1 MLLGV
6 FDGISAHQGCV
17 FQIYHGRK
25 TDQCGVFLFG
35 TEGNIPIRPARL
47 CARCSLCVLQETKN
61 LVNAREGGYDHVYEY
76 LPIAQPNAA
85 TLAKMNELQASTG
98 VGDRE

>member
-1 MLLGV
+1 MSLSA

-35 TEGNIPIRPARL
+35 TEGNFPIRPARL

-61 LVNAREGGYDHVYEY
+61 LVNARDGGYDNVFEY
-76 LPIAQPNAA
+76 ISIGQPNAG
-85 TLAKMNELQASTG
+85 TLTKLSELQASSEI
-98 VGDRE
+98 GDRE